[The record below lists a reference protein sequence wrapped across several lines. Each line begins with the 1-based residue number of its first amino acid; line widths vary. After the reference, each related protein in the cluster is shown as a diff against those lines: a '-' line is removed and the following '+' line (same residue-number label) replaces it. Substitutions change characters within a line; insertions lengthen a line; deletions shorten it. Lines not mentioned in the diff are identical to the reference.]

1 VSVALAIRDAGPSC
15 TIQDQGRLGWLRFGV
30 TPSGPMDW
38 ISHRR
43 ANGLAGN
50 DPASA
55 AIEIGP
61 GGLACEARGG
71 AIRLGISA
79 DGFIIHRD
87 GKLLPSRLAITL
99 LPGETVSIRPGRTH
113 VWGYIAVQGGFT
125 LDMVMGSLSTHMRS
139 GIGPLGGRALSGGT
153 SLPVRALA
161 RSIDLPDLALREVW
175 PDIGEELRFVR
186 GPQADHFPET
196 AMERFQTDVYR
207 ISARSDRMGYRLD
220 GDPIAHSKG
229 HDIVSDGI
237 ALGAIQVP
245 GDGLPIVLMA
255 DRQPTGGYPKIGT
268 VIRADLP
275 MLAQMRAGAGVRFR
289 AVAVAEAVRAL
300 GRALAHNDAECEAI
314 RPL

>member
-1 VSVALAIRDAGPSC
+1 MRVALFVRDPGPAC

-43 ANGLAGN
+43 ANQLAGN
-50 DPASA
+50 EPASA

-61 GGLACEARGG
+61 GGLACEATGG
-71 AIRLGISA
+71 AIRLGVSA
-79 DGFIIHRD
+79 DGFIVHRD
-87 GKLLPSRLAITL
+87 GNRLPSRLAITL
-99 LPGETVSIRPGRTH
+99 LPGETVSIRPGLTH
-113 VWGYIAVQGGFT
+113 VWAYISVQGGFT
-125 LDMVMGSLSTHMRS
+125 LNPVMGSLSTHMRS
-139 GIGPLGGRALSGGT
+139 GIGPLGGRALSRGT
-153 SLPVRALA
+153 SLPVRALG
-161 RSIDLPDLALREVW
+161 RNIDLPDVTLCGVR
-175 PDIGEELRFVR
+175 PDIGEELRFVP
-186 GPQADHFPET
+186 GPQADHFPEPER
-196 AMERFQTDVYR
+196 ERFQANVYR
-207 ISARSDRMGYRLD
+207 VLARSDRMGYRLD
-220 GDPIAHSKG
+220 GVPLVHSGG

-275 MLAQMRAGAGVRFR
+275 ILAQMRAGAGVRFR

-300 GRALAHNDAECEAI
+300 GRALGHIDAECEAI